1 MFHAYQIAL
10 DAIGCLRS
18 VVPEIRKHDAD
29 LAKQMQR
36 AASSITLNL
45 NEGSRR
51 FGLDR
56 KHHYRIAAGS
66 ASEVIAV
73 LDTASAWGWTV
84 NGDPAREELDHLLAI
99 LWKVTQ

>member
-10 DAIGCLRS
+10 DVIASLRS

-29 LAKQMQR
+29 LTKQMVR

-51 FGLDR
+51 AGLDR

-66 ASEVIAV
+66 ASEVVAV
-73 LDTASAWGWTV
+73 LDTAAAWGWTV
-84 NGDPAREELDHLLAI
+84 SGDPAREKLDHLLAI
-99 LWKVTQ
+99 LWKLTQ